1 LSIAFSSVERATGL
15 IERGQ
20 RDVEIGMDRR
30 DEPADVRQDVDP
42 AAQTE
47 VRTEVFAGFVFVNLD
62 PDARPMAEW
71 YPEAER
77 ELRAFVPHLERLN
90 PALWIEI
97 PEARNWKVAVENY
110 SECYHCQ
117 LNHAGEYSS
126 WFLFPDLLVSGLPR
140 QRAQHLH
147 WRPAAVDR
155 VAVWRGW
162 YTEGGLESD
171 VITKLAQQDRWTTVD
186 EDIRLVESVQRGLGS
201 RGYRPGPLIT
211 DPRCGVSSEHSVKA
225 LHDWIRTALGV
236 LQTSNAAST
245 GTLPPRQR
253 GQEHPLS
260 GHDGEVWSL
269 AYSPDGKHLVTGSHD
284 KTIRIWD
291 LTQPLNASPTK
302 DIADMI
308 CQEVWRNM
316 TLGEWH
322 KFVGV
327 EIPYERTC
335 PNLPIHPSLFETAEK
350 LAKGGDVAGAAALLE
365 PARQLDPDL
374 DLDPEVE
381 AERLAGSGTSS

>member
-1 LSIAFSSVERATGL
+1 
-15 IERGQ
+15 
-20 RDVEIGMDRR
+20 MDRR

-126 WFLFPDLLVSGLPR
+126 WFLFPVRLVSGLPR

-211 DPRCGVSSEHSVKA
+211 DRA
-225 LHDWIRTALGV
+225 
-236 LQTSNAAST
+236 
-245 GTLPPRQR
+245 
-253 GQEHPLS
+253 
-260 GHDGEVWSL
+260 
-269 AYSPDGKHLVTGSHD
+269 
-284 KTIRIWD
+284 
-291 LTQPLNASPTK
+291 
-302 DIADMI
+302 
-308 CQEVWRNM
+308 
-316 TLGEWH
+316 
-322 KFVGV
+322 
-327 EIPYERTC
+327 
-335 PNLPIHPSLFETAEK
+335 
-350 LAKGGDVAGAAALLE
+350 
-365 PARQLDPDL
+365 
-374 DLDPEVE
+374 
-381 AERLAGSGTSS
+381 AGSAPSTR